1 MAILDLPAYDPMLK
15 EHYSPFEIARM
26 AMQKNKATGMLAKS
40 QKKPNTGGREWV
52 QPIMTALPGGG
63 ASKFSVAV
71 TNAQNNVS
79 SYKAFLVQRKSHYRI
94 AKVDNQTL
102 EATATGD
109 DDAFES
115 AFDEFDNGIEAEGNY
130 INFRFF
136 RTAAGEVGQL
146 AGLITG
152 VNDVTTV
159 NMAFSDISAMWGIRT
174 GEQIVASATIGSAL
188 RNAGALLTI
197 ATVNRVLGRFTT
209 TVAGTAAIAAMTNT
223 DFIYL
228 NGDAD
233 TAGGTNLAASGLAD
247 WVPDTAPSATPF
259 YGVDRTSESDYLGGL
274 RIDGTDGRSIPNL
287 LVDAVA
293 ASDNLGGDPDTVWM
307 NPITFG
313 TLTKQLEGKWILS
326 SAVGYD
332 GKKLATIGFDG
343 FKVNLNGKNLTIYTD
358 RCCPVKRIYVL
369 TWSSWCMFS
378 AGPAPN
384 FLQKRAG
391 SIIKVSE
398 GNDGYEARIGEYFN
412 FSCKA
417 PGYNVVITLQ

>member
-1 MAILDLPAYDPMLK
+1 MSVLDLTAFDPMVK
-15 EHYSPFEIARM
+15 EHYSPFEVARM
-26 AMQKNKATGMLAKS
+26 AMQKNRAVGMLAKS
-40 QKKPNTGGREWV
+40 QKKMVGGREWV

-71 TNAQNNVS
+71 TNAQNNTS
-79 SYKAFLVQRKSHYRI
+79 TYKNFNVTRKSHYRI
-94 AKVDNQTL
+94 AKVDNQAI

-109 DDAFES
+109 EDAFES

-136 RTAAGEVGQL
+136 RTQAGEVGVL
-146 AGLITG
+146 DG
-152 VNDVTTV
+152 VVNVATV
-159 NMAFSDISAMWGIRT
+159 NLAFADPSSMWGIRV
-174 GEQIVASATIGSAL
+174 GEQIVASATLGSAL
-188 RNAGALLTI
+188 RTAGATLTI
-197 ATVNRVLGRFTT
+197 ATVNRVKGSFTT
-209 TVAGTAAIAAMTNT
+209 TVAGTTGIAALVNT

-233 TAGGTNLAASGLAD
+233 NAGGTNLAASGLAD
-247 WVPDTAPSATPF
+247 WVPDVAPSATTF
-259 YGVDRTSESDYLGGL
+259 YNVDRTLESDYLGGI
-274 RIDGTDGRSIPNL
+274 RIDGTDGRSVANL

-293 ASDNLGGDPDTVWM
+293 AADNIGGDPDVIWM
-307 NPITFG
+307 NPFTFG
-313 TLTKQLEGKWILS
+313 TLTKQLEGKWTLT
-326 SAVGYD
+326 SAVDYS
-332 GKKLATIGFDG
+332 GKKMATVG
-343 FKVNLNGKNLTIYTD
+343 FKGFAVNLNGHDLTIYTD

-369 TWSSWCMFS
+369 TWSTWCMFS

-417 PGYNVVITLQ
+417 PGFNCVILLP

>member
-1 MAILDLPAYDPMLK
+1 MAVLDLTAFDPMVK
-15 EHYSPFEIARM
+15 EHYSPFEVARM

-40 QKKPNTGGREWV
+40 QKKMVGGREWV

-63 ASKFSVAV
+63 SSSFSVAV

-79 SYKAFLVQRKSHYRI
+79 SYKNFNVTRRSHYRI
-94 AKVDNQTL
+94 AKVDNQAI

-109 DDAFES
+109 EDAFES

-136 RTAAGEVGQL
+136 RTQAGEVGQL
-146 AGLITG
+146 NG
-152 VNDVTTV
+152 VVNVATP
-159 NMAFSDISAMWGIRT
+159 NMAFSDISAMWGIRS
-174 GEQIVASATIGSAL
+174 GEVLRASATIGSAL
-188 RNAGALLTI
+188 RAGSITVLS
-197 ATVNRVLGRFTT
+197 VNRVLGTFVLTGN
-209 TVAGTAAIAAMTNT
+209 GTAGIAALVNT
-223 DFIYL
+223 DFLYL
-228 NGDAD
+228 DGDGQN
-233 TAGGTNLAASGLAD
+233 GGTGLAASGLAD
-247 WVPDTAPSATPF
+247 WVPDAAPSATLF
-259 YGVDRTSESDYLGGL
+259 YGVDRTTESDYLGGI
-274 RIDGTDGRSIPNL
+274 RIDGTDGRSVANL

-293 ASDNLGGDPDTVWM
+293 AVDNIGGDPDVIWM

-313 TLTKQLEGKWILS
+313 TLSKQLEGKWTIS

-332 GKKLATIGFDG
+332 GKKLASIGFEG
-343 FKVNLNGKNLTIYTD
+343 FRVNLNGKNLTIYTD

-369 TWSSWCMFS
+369 TWSTWCMFS

-398 GNDGYEARIGEYFN
+398 GNDGYEARIGEYYN

-417 PGYNVVITLQ
+417 PGYNCVILLP

>member
-1 MAILDLPAYDPMLK
+1 MAVLDLTAFDPMLK
-15 EHYSPFEIARM
+15 EHYSPYEVARM
-26 AMQKNKATGMLAKS
+26 AMQRNRATGMLAKS
-40 QKKPNTGGREWV
+40 QKKPAAGGREWV

-63 ASKFSVAV
+63 ASRFSVAV
-71 TNAQNNVS
+71 SNAQNNTS
-79 SYKAFLVQRKSHYRI
+79 SYRDFRVTRKAHYRL
-94 AKVDNQTL
+94 AKVDNQTI
-102 EATATGD
+102 EATATGE

-115 AFDEFDNGIEAEGNY
+115 AFDEFDNAIEAEGNY

-136 RTAAGEVGQL
+136 RTQAGEVGQL
-146 AGLITG
+146 DGQ
-152 VNDVTTV
+152 VNTATV
-159 NMAFSDISAMWGIRT
+159 NLAFADASSMWGIRQ
-174 GEQIVASATIGSAL
+174 GEQIVASATLGGAL
-188 RNAGALLTI
+188 LAAGATLTI
-197 ATVNRVLGRFTT
+197 ATVNRTNASFTT
-209 TVAGTAAIAAMTNT
+209 TVAGTTGIPGLTNT

-247 WVPDTAPSATPF
+247 WVPDTAPTATLF
-259 YGVDRTSESDYLGGL
+259 YNVDRTTESDYLGGL
-274 RIDGTDGRSIPNL
+274 RIDGTDGRSVANL
-287 LVDAVA
+287 LVDAVSA
-293 ASDNLGGDPDTVWM
+293 VDNIGGDPDVVWM
-307 NPITFG
+307 NPFTFG
-313 TLTKQLEGKWILS
+313 TLAKQLEGKWIMT

-332 GKKLATIGFDG
+332 GKKMANVGYTGFR
-343 FKVNLNGKNLTIYTD
+343 VNLNGHDLTIYTD

-398 GNDGYEARIGEYFN
+398 GNDGYEARVGEYFN

-417 PGYNVVITLQ
+417 PGFNCVILLP

>member
-1 MAILDLPAYDPMLK
+1 MAVLDLTAFDPMVK
-15 EHYSPFEIARM
+15 EHYSPFEVARM
-26 AMQKNKATGMLAKS
+26 AMQRNRAIGMLAKS
-40 QKKPNTGGREWV
+40 QKKMVGGREWV

-71 TNAQNNVS
+71 ANAQNNIS
-79 SYKAFLVQRKSHYRI
+79 SYKNFNVTRKSHYRL
-94 AKVDNQTL
+94 AKVDNQAI
-102 EATATGD
+102 EATITGD
-109 DDAFES
+109 EDAFES
-115 AFDEFDNGIEAEGNY
+115 AFDEFDNGLEAEGNY

-136 RTAAGEVGQL
+136 RTQAGEVGQL
-146 AGLITG
+146 DG
-152 VNDVTTV
+152 VVNTATV
-159 NMAFSDISAMWGIRT
+159 NLAFADRASMWGIRQ
-174 GEQIVASATIGSAL
+174 GEQIVASATLGGAL
-188 RNAGALLTI
+188 RNTGSVLTI
-197 ATVNRVLGRFTT
+197 ATVNRTAGSFTT
-209 TVAGTAAIAAMTNT
+209 TVAGTAGITGLANT

-247 WVPDTAPSATPF
+247 WVPDAAPSATLF
-259 YGVDRTSESDYLGGL
+259 YNVDRTLETDYLGGL
-274 RIDGTDGRSIPNL
+274 RIDGTTGASLANL

-293 ASDNLGGDPDTVWM
+293 ASDNVSGDPDTCWM
-307 NPITFG
+307 NPFTFG
-313 TLTKQLEGKWILS
+313 TLAKQLEGKWVIT

-332 GKKLATIGFDG
+332 GKKVAGIGYSG
-343 FKVNLNGKNLTIYTD
+343 FKVNLNGHDVTIYTD
-358 RCCPVKRIYVL
+358 RCCPVKRVYVL
-369 TWSSWCMFS
+369 TWATFCMFS

-417 PGYNVVITLQ
+417 PGYNVVILLP

>member
-1 MAILDLPAYDPMLK
+1 MAVTDLSVLDPVVK

-40 QKKPNTGGREWV
+40 QKKTNAGGREWV

-63 ASKFSVAV
+63 SSTFSVAV
-71 TNAQNNVS
+71 TNAVNNVS
-79 SYKAFLVQRKSHYRI
+79 AYKNFNVTRKSHYRI
-94 AKVDNQTL
+94 AKVDNQAI

-109 DDAFES
+109 EDAFES
-115 AFDEFDNGIEAEGNY
+115 AFDEFDNAIEAEGNY

-136 RTAAGEVGQL
+136 RTAAGEVGVLDGVVNVATPTL
-146 AGLITG
+146 AFADASS
-152 VNDVTTV
+152 V
-159 NMAFSDISAMWGIRT
+159 WGIRA
-174 GEQIVASATIGSAL
+174 GEQVVAGAALGGAL
-188 RNAGALLTI
+188 RNAGATMTI
-197 ATVNRVLGRFTT
+197 ATVTRTTGAFT
-209 TVAGTAAIAAMTNT
+209 VVGNATASIAALQNT

-228 NGDAD
+228 NGDIPA
-233 TAGGTNLAASGLAD
+233 AGGFLAASGLAD
-247 WVPDTAPSATPF
+247 WVPDAAPSATLF
-259 YGVDRTSESDYLGGL
+259 YGVDRTSETEYLGGL
-274 RIDGTDGRSIPNL
+274 RISGTGGNSVANL

-293 ASDNLGGDPDTVWM
+293 ATDNINGDPDVVWM
-307 NPITFG
+307 NPLTFG
-313 TLTKQLEGKWILS
+313 TLTKQMEGKWVIT

-332 GKKLATIGFDG
+332 GKKMATIGFKG
-343 FKVNLNGKNLTIYTD
+343 FSVNLNGKDLTIYTD

-369 TWSSWCMFS
+369 TWSTWCMFS

-398 GNDGYEARIGEYFN
+398 ANDGYEARVGEYFN

-417 PGYNVVITLQ
+417 PGFNCVIILP

>member
-1 MAILDLPAYDPMLK
+1 MAVLDLTAFDPMVK
-15 EHYSPFEIARM
+15 EHYSPFEVARM
-26 AMQKNKATGMLAKS
+26 AMQKNRAVGMLAKS
-40 QKKPNTGGREWV
+40 QKKMVGGREWV

-63 ASKFSVAV
+63 ASTFSVAV

-79 SYKAFLVQRKSHYRI
+79 SYKNFNVTRKTHYRI
-94 AKVDNQTL
+94 AKVDNQAI

-109 DDAFES
+109 EDAFES

-136 RTAAGEVGQL
+136 RTQAGEVGVLDGIVNTATTSL
-146 AGLITG
+146 A
-152 VNDVTTV
+152 
-159 NMAFSDISAMWGIRT
+159 FKDISSMWGIRQ
-174 GEQIVASATIGSAL
+174 GEQIVASTTLG
-188 RNAGALLTI
+188 GALLNGGTTLTI
-197 ATVNRVLGRFTT
+197 ATVNRLNGTFTT
-209 TVAGTAAIAAMTNT
+209 TVAGTTGIPGLTNT
-223 DFIYL
+223 SFIYL
-228 NGDAD
+228 NGDIP
-233 TAGGTNLAASGLAD
+233 TAGGFLAASGMAD
-247 WVPDTAPSATPF
+247 WVPDAAPSATLF
-259 YGVDRTSESDYLGGL
+259 YNVDRTSEQDYLGGI
-274 RIDGTDGRSIPNL
+274 RIDGTDGRSVANL

-293 ASDNLGGDPDTVWM
+293 AADNIGGDPDVIWM

-313 TLTKQLEGKWILS
+313 TLAKQLEGKWSLT

-332 GKKLATIGFDG
+332 GKKMATIGFKG
-343 FKVNLNGKNLTIYTD
+343 FTVNMNGHDLTIYTD
-358 RCCPVKRIYVL
+358 RCCPVKRIYVC
-369 TWSSWCMFS
+369 TWSTWCMFS

-417 PGYNVVITLQ
+417 PGYNVVILLP

>member
-1 MAILDLPAYDPMLK
+1 MAVLDLTAFDPMVK
-15 EHYSPFEIARM
+15 EHYSPFEVARM

-40 QKKPNTGGREWV
+40 QKKMVGGREWV

-63 ASKFSVAV
+63 SSTFSVAV
-71 TNAQNNVS
+71 TNAVNNVS
-79 SYKAFLVQRKSHYRI
+79 SYKNFNVTRKSHYRI
-94 AKVDNQTL
+94 AKVDNQAI

-109 DDAFES
+109 EDAFES

-136 RTAAGEVGQL
+136 RTTAGEVGQL
-146 AGLITG
+146 DGL
-152 VNDVTTV
+152 VNVATA
-159 NMAFSDISAMWGIRT
+159 NMRFSDISSMWGVRA
-174 GEQIVASATIGSAL
+174 GEVLQASATIGSAL
-188 RNAGALLTI
+188 RAGTI
-197 ATVNRVLGRFTT
+197 TILSVNRVLGTFVLTGN
-209 TVAGTAAIAAMTNT
+209 GTAGIAALVNT
-223 DFIYL
+223 DFLYL
-228 NGDAD
+228 NGDGQN
-233 TAGGTNLAASGLAD
+233 AGTGLAASGLAD
-247 WVPDTAPSATPF
+247 WIPDAAPSATTF
-259 YGVDRTSESDYLGGL
+259 YGVDRTTESDYLGGI

-293 ASDNLGGDPDTVWM
+293 AVDNIGGDPDVVWM

-313 TLTKQLEGKWILS
+313 TLTKQLEGKWVIT

-332 GKKLATIGFDG
+332 GKKLATVGFDG
-343 FKVNLNGKNLTIYTD
+343 FRVNLNGKNLTLYTD

-369 TWSSWCMFS
+369 TWSTWCMFS

-417 PGYNVVITLQ
+417 PGYNCVILLPN

>member
-1 MAILDLPAYDPMLK
+1 MAVLDLTAFDPMMK
-15 EHYSPFEIARM
+15 EHYSPFEVARM
-26 AMQKNKATGMLAKS
+26 AMQRNRATGMLAKS
-40 QKKPNTGGREWV
+40 QKKMVGGREWV

-63 ASKFSVAV
+63 SSTFATAV
-71 TNAQNNVS
+71 TNAVNNIS
-79 SYKAFLVQRKSHYRI
+79 SYKNFNVTRRSHYRI
-94 AKVDNQTL
+94 AKVDNQAI

-109 DDAFES
+109 EDAFES

-136 RTAAGEVGQL
+136 RTQAGEVGFGD
-146 AGLITG
+146 GLYN
-152 VNDVTTV
+152 VATV
-159 NMAFSDISAMWGIRT
+159 NAAFKDASSMWGIRQ
-174 GEQIVASATIGSAL
+174 GEVIKASATIGSAL
-188 RNAGALLTI
+188 RAGSLTI
-197 ATVNRVLGRFTT
+197 ATVNRVAGSYTT
-209 TVAGTAAIAAMTNT
+209 TVAGTAGIAALVNT

-228 NGDAD
+228 DGDGQN
-233 TAGGTNLAASGLAD
+233 GGTALAASGLAD
-247 WVPDTAPSATPF
+247 WIPDATPSATLF
-259 YGVDRTSESDYLGGL
+259 YNVDRTTESDYLGGI
-274 RIDGTDGRSIPNL
+274 RIDGTDGRSVSNL

-293 ASDNLGGDPDTVWM
+293 AVDNIGGDPDVVWM
-307 NPITFG
+307 NPFTFG
-313 TLTKQLEGKWILS
+313 TLAKQLEGKWVMT

-332 GKKLATIGFDG
+332 GKKMANVGYTGFR
-343 FKVNLNGKNLTIYTD
+343 VNLNGHDLTIYTD

-398 GNDGYEARIGEYFN
+398 GNDGYEARIGEYYN

-417 PGYNVVITLQ
+417 PGYNCVILLP

>member
-1 MAILDLPAYDPMLK
+1 MAVLDLTAFDPMVK
-15 EHYSPFEIARM
+15 EHYSPFEVARM

-40 QKKPNTGGREWV
+40 QKKMVGGREWV

-63 ASKFSVAV
+63 SSTFSVAV
-71 TNAQNNVS
+71 TNAVNNVS
-79 SYKAFLVQRKSHYRI
+79 SYKNFNVTRRSHYRI
-94 AKVDNQTL
+94 AKVDNQAI

-109 DDAFES
+109 EDAFES

-136 RTAAGEVGQL
+136 RTQAGEVGF
-146 AGLITG
+146 GDG
-152 VNDVTTV
+152 VYTVGTTAA
-159 NMAFSDISAMWGIRT
+159 AFKDASSMWGIRQ
-174 GEQIVASATIGSAL
+174 GEVIKASATIGSAL
-188 RNAGALLTI
+188 RAGSLTI
-197 ATVNRVLGRFTT
+197 ATVNRVLGTYTT
-209 TVAGTAAIAAMTNT
+209 TVAGTAGIAALVNT

-228 NGDAD
+228 DGDGQNAS
-233 TAGGTNLAASGLAD
+233 TALAASGLAD
-247 WVPDTAPSATPF
+247 WVPDAAPSATTF
-259 YGVDRTSESDYLGGL
+259 YGVDRTTESDYLGGI
-274 RIDGTDGRSIPNL
+274 RIDGTDGRSIANL

-293 ASDNLGGDPDTVWM
+293 AVDNIGGDPDVCFM

-313 TLTKQLEGKWILS
+313 TFAKQLEGKWVLT

-332 GKKLATIGFDG
+332 GKKLATVG
-343 FKVNLNGKNLTIYTD
+343 FKGYTINLNGRDVTVYTD
-358 RCCPVKRIYVL
+358 RCCPMKRIYVL
-369 TWSSWCMFS
+369 TWSTWCMFS

-398 GNDGYEARIGEYFN
+398 GNDGYEARIGEYYN

-417 PGYNVVITLQ
+417 PGYNCVILLP

>member
-1 MAILDLPAYDPMLK
+1 MDLTAFDPMVK

-40 QKKPNTGGREWV
+40 QKKLVGGREWV

-63 ASKFSVAV
+63 ASVFATAV
-71 TNAQNNVS
+71 TNAQNNIS
-79 SYKAFLVQRKSHYRI
+79 SYKNFNVTRKTHYRI
-94 AKVDNQTL
+94 AKVDNQAI

-109 DDAFES
+109 EDAFES

-146 AGLITG
+146 TST
-152 VNDVTTV
+152 TTV
-159 NMAFSDISAMWGIRT
+159 ASVNGAFVDISSMWGIRQ
-174 GEQIVASATIGSAL
+174 GENIVASATLGGAL
-188 RNAGALLTI
+188 RSAGTFFTI
-197 ATVNRVLGRFTT
+197 ATVNRVLGTFTAT
-209 TVAGTAAIAAMTNT
+209 GNLSAGIAAIAAS
-223 DFIYL
+223 DFLYL
-228 NGDAD
+228 NGDI
-233 TAGGTNLAASGLAD
+233 LAAGSFLASSGLAD
-247 WVPDTAPSATPF
+247 WVPDAAPSATLF
-259 YGVDRTSESDYLGGL
+259 YNVDRTTESDYLGGI

-293 ASDNLGGDPDTVWM
+293 AVDNIGGDPDVVWM

-313 TLTKQLEGKWILS
+313 TLTKQLEGKWVIS

-332 GKKLATIGFDG
+332 GKKMATVGFDG
-343 FKVNLNGKNLTIYTD
+343 FRVNLNGKNLTLYTD

-369 TWSSWCMFS
+369 TWSTWCMFS

-398 GNDGYEARIGEYFN
+398 ANDGYEARIGEYYN

-417 PGYNVVITLQ
+417 PGYNCVILLP